1 MLPRRPLLALGAAAL
16 ATPRLARAQP
26 VWPERPVRFV
36 VPFPGGSS
44 PDLTARIVAGHF
56 GTVFGQ
62 PCVVDNR
69 PGAGGNI
76 GTDVV
81 AKATDGHTIGLSING
96 PLSTAPTLYSGLP
109 YDPVRDLVPVSMLV
123 RGGQILVV
131 NPALPITDF
140 AAFVAYAKANP
151 AALTF
156 GSVGAGSGGHL
167 AMEDIKARAGIR
179 LEHVPYRGFP
189 QATLDLVAG
198 RISAMVVTAAAVL
211 PQVKEG
217 TARALA
223 VTTEQRMPQLPE
235 VPTLE
240 EVGLPGAA
248 SYGWQALITP
258 AGTPPDRIEL
268 LAREARAALST
279 PQARQ
284 AMDTAAFEIVAS
296 TPTEAAAYIAAEAAR
311 WGGLIR
317 QLGLTLEG

>member
-16 ATPRLARAQP
+16 AAPRLAHAQP
-26 VWPERPVRFV
+26 AWPDRPVRFV
-36 VPFPGGSS
+36 VPFPGGST
-44 PDLTARIVAGHF
+44 PDLTARIVAGHL
-56 GTVFGQ
+56 GTVLGQ

-81 AKATDGHTIGLSING
+81 AKANDGHTIGLSING
-96 PLSTAPTLYSGLP
+96 PLSTAPALYPSLS
-109 YDPVRDLVPVSMLV
+109 YDPVRDLIPVSMLV
-123 RGGQILVV
+123 RGGQVLVV
-131 NPALPITDF
+131 NPTLPIADF
-140 AAFVAYAKANP
+140 AGFVAYAKANP
-151 AALTF
+151 TALTF

-167 AMEDIKARAGIR
+167 AMEDIKARVGIQ

-198 RISAMVVTAAAVL
+198 RISAMAVTAAAIL

-223 VTTEQRMPQLPE
+223 VTTETRMPQLPS
-235 VPTLE
+235 VSTLE

-248 SYGWQALITP
+248 SYGWQALIAP
-258 AGTPPDRIEL
+258 AGTPRDRVEL

-279 PQARQ
+279 AQARQ
-284 AMDTAAFEIVAS
+284 AMEAAAFEIVAG
-296 TPTEAAAYIAAEAAR
+296 TPEEAAADIAAEAAR
-311 WGGLIR
+311 WGALIR
-317 QLGLTLEG
+317 KLGLTLEG